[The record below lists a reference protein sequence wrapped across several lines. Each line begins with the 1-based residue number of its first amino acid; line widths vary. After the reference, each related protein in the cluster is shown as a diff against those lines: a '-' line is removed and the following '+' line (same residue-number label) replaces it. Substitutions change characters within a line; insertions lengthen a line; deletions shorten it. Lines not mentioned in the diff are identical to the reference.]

1 MTLKILNDMKK
12 LCSLLVTVL
21 IFSALFSSCFAQMP
35 KTRTNNDSI
44 QLKAQELKEL
54 YFKATN
60 SPGISDIYKRHFFD
74 AFPNTFN
81 ALNRLYGDTG
91 DTIAI
96 LSGEALNHINYL
108 FNDIGSVVNDTIYY
122 RKIISIA
129 MGGHWDADAINYF
142 QQGLRNQVLAKPE
155 LVAYLLKGMPDK
167 QMQSFWYFYFD
178 SPYPDKEIPEKL
190 SVIKE
195 ADTHMYSLMEATLK
209 DVQQSWKD
217 K

>member
-1 MTLKILNDMKK
+1 MTLKILNGLKK
-12 LCSLLVTVL
+12 LHGLLVVVL
-21 IFSALFSSCFAQMP
+21 IVPALFSSCYAQTA
-35 KTRTNNDSI
+35 KTRGSNDSI
-44 QLKAQELKEL
+44 QLKAQKLKEL

-60 SPGISDIYKRHFFD
+60 SPGISDMYKHQFFD

-108 FNDIGSVVNDTIYY
+108 FNDIGGIVTDTIYY

-142 QQGLRNQVLAKPE
+142 QHELREYVLAKPE
-155 LVAYLLKGMPDK
+155 LVAYLLKKMPDK
-167 QMQSFWYFYFD
+167 QIQSFWYFYFD
-178 SPYPDKEIPEKL
+178 EPIPQKAIPEKL

-209 DVQQSWKD
+209 EVQQSWKD